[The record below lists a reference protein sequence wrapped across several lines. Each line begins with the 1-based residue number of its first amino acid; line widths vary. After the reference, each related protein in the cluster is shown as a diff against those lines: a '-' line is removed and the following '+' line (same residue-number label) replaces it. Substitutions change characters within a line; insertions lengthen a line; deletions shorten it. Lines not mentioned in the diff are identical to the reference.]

1 MGKYTRMNP
10 AQFAEW
16 IKNNLHHGEFVAFAL
31 DENGSKVSSDESLAK
46 GDVDLKCWYCAT
58 IVKSEDY
65 DFNVL
70 LINYAGGGQPYAIEI
85 EDDLPEML
93 DIYFNTVNDFYDND
107 HEIVIETR
115 YKARARISSKT
126 KNTVT
131 LCFAY
136 AHTIEAAKKKAMLM
150 LNALCQMRS
159 FPIGE
164 CSVDLAVTQDEEYI
178 ESDECIAEWNGKEIV
193 FDVEKM

>member
-115 YKARARISSKT
+115 YKARARISSET

-131 LCFAY
+131 LCLCAY
-136 AHTIEAAKKKAMLM
+136 NRSSKKES
-150 LNALCQMRS
+150 N
-159 FPIGE
+159 
-164 CSVDLAVTQDEEYI
+164 VDA
-178 ESDECIAEWNGKEIV
+178 
-193 FDVEKM
+193 